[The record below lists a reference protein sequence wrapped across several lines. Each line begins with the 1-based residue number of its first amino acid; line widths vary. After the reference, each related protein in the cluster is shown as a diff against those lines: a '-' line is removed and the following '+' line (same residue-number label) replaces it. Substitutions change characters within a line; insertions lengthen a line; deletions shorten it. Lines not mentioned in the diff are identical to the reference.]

1 MVPRFPSR
9 NFAAPPRATCWR
21 RLALAIGVAALAGC
35 GPQPEPRPIQR
46 YLDDGEALA
55 NPPADARLEVRVAE
69 WAFDSSETL
78 AAWLAADLQLTV
90 ENAGTLAVGAGGDPR
105 MSRAVD
111 LDADLVAEIRLEGCG
126 DQPSI
131 LYWMGA
137 GERPTEER
145 RQMAQAEGECRQ
157 TFQLAGHPGWHGRI
171 RRLLLKPV
179 ASGGRRKL
187 ERLVAGRQADAHRDL
202 ARTWRVD
209 LAGDQR
215 LAQLSAADTPWRRTL
230 EVPAAARFRAF
241 CGPTTVEAP
250 IGCRISVRTAAQD
263 PPREVAASTPAA
275 GWAPLDL
282 DLGLWAGRQ
291 IELRIEPVGGT
302 DALAAIAAPELW
314 APRPAQRRT
323 NVVLIVVDTLRADRL
338 GLYGSSRPTSPAIDA
353 WARRRGVIFEQAVAP
368 APWTL
373 PSHASML
380 SGLDALRHGI
390 NYDDPAPGSLDLM
403 AEKLRRQG
411 YRTIAFT
418 GGAYLAPYYGLSQG
432 FERFHHGTG
441 SGGLAMV
448 GAQPAPA
455 GKDLARNIEHAL
467 AWLEGPEAHQ
477 PFFLFLHTYEVHAPL
492 LSEPRPPALA
502 AEIERALDE
511 RGLAQ
516 AKLRVGSEGEG
527 WTLSEAEAPTGTL
540 RADGDGA
547 RFASLLYDAGVA
559 RADALL
565 DRLLDR
571 LRSSG
576 LERETLVILT
586 SDHGEALG
594 EHGLSG
600 HDALYDVNL
609 LVPLIV
615 ARPDGAGAGRRVPTQ
630 VRLIDLVPTVLE
642 AAGLPAEPGLDGRS
656 LQPWLEGGTPS
667 EFPKMA
673 TAYAASNNRGLALRW
688 DGRSKLIWP
697 NALFPGPKPA
707 SELYDLRQDPA
718 ELHDLASDPGR
729 AQLLSTLEA
738 EGRHRYRGAGCPWR
752 LHLANP
758 ADGRLVAKMVGG
770 GLSPF
775 RLKTLEPPAGVTFA
789 YAPPQIVELTVAA
802 GGGALLCFEAPY
814 PAEIA
819 LSLSWLPRSG
829 PPKTGEFALRL
840 QAGTTRSFHLK
851 TGGGFIVGGRRL
863 APGAPGLAV
872 EAGAARAETEAPAPM
887 DAELRRQLESLGYVD

>member
-1 MVPRFPSR
+1 
-9 NFAAPPRATCWR
+9 
-21 RLALAIGVAALAGC
+21 
-35 GPQPEPRPIQR
+35 
-46 YLDDGEALA
+46 
-55 NPPADARLEVRVAE
+55 
-69 WAFDSSETL
+69 
-78 AAWLAADLQLTV
+78 
-90 ENAGTLAVGAGGDPR
+90 
-105 MSRAVD
+105 MSRPVD
-111 LDADLVAEIRLEGCG
+111 LEADLVAEIRLESCG
-126 DQPSI
+126 GQPAT

-137 GERPTEER
+137 GEKPTEER
-145 RQMAQAEGECRQ
+145 RQLARVEGECRQ
-157 TFQLAGHPGWHGRI
+157 VFPLAGSPGWHGRI

-179 ASGGRRKL
+179 ADGSRRRL
-187 ERLVAGRQADAHRDL
+187 DRLVAVRQADGHRDL

-230 EVPAAARFRAF
+230 DVPADARFRAF
-241 CGPTTVEAP
+241 CGPTTVAAEV
-250 IGCRISVRTAAQD
+250 GCRVSVRTAAQD
-263 PPREVAASTPAA
+263 PPREVAASTLVA
-275 GWAPLDL
+275 GWSPLDL
-282 DLGLWAGRQ
+282 DLGLWAGKQ
-291 IELRIEPVGGT
+291 IELTIEPVG
-302 DALAAIAAPELW
+302 DAEALAAIAAPELW
-314 APRPAQRRT
+314 APQPAQRRT

-338 GLYGSSRPTSPAIDA
+338 GLYGNPRPASPAIDA
-353 WARRRGVIFEQAVAP
+353 WARRRGVIFEQAVAA

-390 NYDDPAPGSLDLM
+390 NYDDPAPASLDLL

-411 YRTIAFT
+411 YRTVAFT

-432 FERFHHGTG
+432 FERFHHGTDAERKT
-441 SGGLAMV
+441 LA
-448 GAQPAPA
+448 GAKPAAA
-455 GKDLARNIEHAL
+455 GKDLAQNLERAL
-467 AWLEGPEAHQ
+467 AWLDGPEARQ

-502 AEIERALDE
+502 ADLQLALAERQ
-511 RGLAQ
+511 LAQ
-516 AKLRVGSEGEG
+516 AALRVDAAGGG
-527 WTLSEAEAPTGTL
+527 WTLNEADAPARAL
-540 RADGDGA
+540 RAGSDDA

-565 DRLLDR
+565 GRLLEG

-594 EHGLSG
+594 EHCLSG

-615 ARPDGAGAGRRVPTQ
+615 ARPDGAHAGKKVPTQ
-630 VRLIDLVPTVLE
+630 VRLTDLVPTVLE

-656 LQPWLEGGTPS
+656 LQPWLEGGAPS
-667 EFPKMA
+667 GFPKMA
-673 TAYAASNNRGLALRW
+673 MAYAASNNRGLALRW

-697 NALFPGPKPA
+697 NALFPGPKPS
-707 SELYDLRQDPA
+707 SELYDLRQDPG
-718 ELHDLASDPGR
+718 ELHDLASAAAHAP
-729 AQLLSTLEA
+729 LLATLEA
-738 EGRHRYRGAGCPWR
+738 EGRHLYRGASCPWL

-758 ADGRLVAKMVGG
+758 AEGRLVAKMVGG

-775 RLKTLEPPAGVTFA
+775 RLKALEPPTGVTFA
-789 YAPPQIVELTVAA
+789 YAPPQIVELTLAA
-802 GGGALLCFEAPY
+802 GGSARLCFEAPY

-819 LSLSWLPRSG
+819 LSLRWLPRSG

-851 TGGGFIVGGRRL
+851 AGGGFIVGGRRL

-872 EAGAARAETEAPAPM
+872 EAGAVRAETEAPAPM